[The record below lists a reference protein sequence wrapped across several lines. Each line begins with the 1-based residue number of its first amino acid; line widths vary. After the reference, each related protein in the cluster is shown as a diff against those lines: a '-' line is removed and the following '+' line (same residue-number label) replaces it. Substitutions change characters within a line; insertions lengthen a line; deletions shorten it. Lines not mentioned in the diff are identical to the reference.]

1 MKVAV
6 RYYTKSG
13 NTQKLAD
20 AIATAVQT
28 EAKDVSVPL
37 EEYTDVLF
45 LGSSVYAAG
54 VADEVK
60 EFIANNRIKI
70 GKIYNFSTAALI
82 ESTYK
87 QMKKIAAEQGVTM
100 AEEEF
105 HCRGS
110 FGIMHR
116 NRPNAEDLKK
126 AVSFAKSVVNKN

>member
-1 MKVAV
+1 M
-6 RYYTKSG
+6 
-13 NTQKLAD
+13 
-20 AIATAVQT
+20 QT
-28 EAKDVSVPL
+28 EAKDVSVSL

-60 EFIANNRIKI
+60 EFIANNHTKI

-87 QMKKIAAEQGVTM
+87 QMKKIAAEQGVTI
-100 AEEEF
+100 AEKEF

-126 AVSFAKSVVNKN
+126 AVSFAKSVINKN